1 MCNHSLNFF
10 SLFRPTVLCV
20 DFCTR
25 FKNLMAQKQSYFV
38 PRKSVVV
45 DDGSA
50 ETHLFTFLK
59 TEKNI
64 FFKKYNFWLRSSSTK
79 FLFFISVQHQ
89 CKIIWGHRKCLV
101 NYSDWLLSIKNS
113 RSKSMSKRRNLSK
126 KYSNE

>member
-1 MCNHSLNFF
+1 MVDKLNFFKIGGVKNILIKKTAYCAWNFF

-45 DDGSA
+45 DGSA

-59 TEKNI
+59 TERI
-64 FFKKYNFWLRSSSTK
+64 FSLKKYNFWLRSSSTK

-89 CKIIWGHRKCLV
+89 CKII
-101 NYSDWLLSIKNS
+101 
-113 RSKSMSKRRNLSK
+113 
-126 KYSNE
+126 